1 MSREKDETWRDLLRS
16 EREVMTRR
24 LEEMQKK
31 NDFSTLQDMLEVK
44 KHIEELNSKISA
56 SYNNTSSQEK

>member
-1 MSREKDETWRDLLRS
+1 MSREKDETWRDLLRN

-44 KHIEELNSKISA
+44 KHIEELNNKISA

>member
-1 MSREKDETWRDLLRS
+1 MSREKDETWRDLLRN

-56 SYNNTSSQEK
+56 SYNNTSNQEK

>member
-1 MSREKDETWRDLLRS
+1 MSREKDQTWRDLLRN

>member
-1 MSREKDETWRDLLRS
+1 MSREKDETWRDLLRN

-44 KHIEELNSKISA
+44 QHIEELNSKISE
-56 SYNNTSSQEK
+56 SYNNTSNQKK

>member
-1 MSREKDETWRDLLRS
+1 MSKEKDETWRDLLRN

-31 NDFSTLQDMLEVK
+31 NDFSTLQDMLEIK

>member
-1 MSREKDETWRDLLRS
+1 MSREKDETWRDLLRD

>member
-1 MSREKDETWRDLLRS
+1 MSREKDETWRDLLRN
-16 EREVMTRR
+16 EKEFLVRR
-24 LEEMQKK
+24 LDEIQK
-31 NDFSTLQDMLEVK
+31 NHDFSSLQEMLEVK

>member
-1 MSREKDETWRDLLRS
+1 MSREKDETWRDLLRN

-56 SYNNTSSQEK
+56 SYNNTSSQKK

>member
-1 MSREKDETWRDLLRS
+1 MSREKDETWRDLLRN